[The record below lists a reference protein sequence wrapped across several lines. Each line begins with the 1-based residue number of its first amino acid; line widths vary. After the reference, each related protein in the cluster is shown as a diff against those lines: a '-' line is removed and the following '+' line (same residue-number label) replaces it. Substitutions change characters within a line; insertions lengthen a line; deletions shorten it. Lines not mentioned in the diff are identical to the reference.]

1 MRVMNVR
8 VSLIILAAAIF
19 MAVWDADQKA
29 MHRDSV
35 ALAKARATQQAL
47 VGATTA
53 VSGEQASTK
62 PEVPATAIP
71 VVQTAT
77 SGTDVAAD
85 CIPVPA
91 RLAAGTWEVTSESGR
106 QSRITIHTSQFEQ
119 SEQNFCIIT
128 TEQGHRW
135 CFVRVANLR
144 AADAGTEPT
153 AH

>member
-35 ALAKARATQQAL
+35 ALAKARATQQAP
-47 VGATTA
+47 VGAT
-53 VSGEQASTK
+53 
-62 PEVPATAIP
+62 
-71 VVQTAT
+71 T

-85 CIPVPA
+85 CMPVPA

-106 QSRITIHTSQFEQ
+106 QSRITIHTSQSEQ
-119 SEQNFCIIT
+119 SEQSFCIIT
-128 TEQGHRW
+128 TDQGHRW
-135 CFVRVANLR
+135 CFVRVADLR
-144 AADAGTEPT
+144 AADAGTEPV